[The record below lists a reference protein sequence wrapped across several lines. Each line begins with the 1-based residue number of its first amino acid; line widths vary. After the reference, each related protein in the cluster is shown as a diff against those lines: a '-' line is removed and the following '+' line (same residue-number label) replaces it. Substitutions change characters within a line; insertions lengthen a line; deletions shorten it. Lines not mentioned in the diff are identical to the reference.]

1 MAKNPLQEFFHQKK
15 QKTKAASGDWAAK
28 RDAWIKAVKDLY
40 KTIADDYLKAVKAD
54 VEITYPEKVV
64 TEDSIGEYRI
74 PELNLRVGDEV
85 VVFSPKGVHVVGAR
99 GRIDVQGD
107 RGDAT
112 IIWQGG
118 DQWSFVAARVPTPK
132 LVVLSAESLAEILKG
147 IMRP

>member
-1 MAKNPLQEFFHQKK
+1 MAKNQLQEFFHHKK
-15 QKTKAASGDWAAK
+15 QKTKPANGNGAAR

-40 KTIADDYLKAVKAD
+40 KTIADDYLQAVKAD
-54 VEITYPEKVV
+54 VEITYPDKVV
-64 TEDSIGEYRI
+64 TEDSIGEYHI
-74 PELNLRVGDEV
+74 PELNLRVGDELV
-85 VVFSPKGVHVVGAR
+85 IFSPKGVNVVGAR

-118 DQWSFVAARVPTPK
+118 DQWSFVVARVPTLK
-132 LVVLSAESLAEILKG
+132 LVPMSAESLAEILKE